1 MAGQLQSRRRGLVA
15 LSTVAGLLVVGWLAG
30 LPWLAGHWPR
40 VLAVGLFLVVFV
52 APRFLVPARSAAS
65 LAGVGDPAARG
76 RLEDERL
83 KLQHDVRIGLLQ
95 AVAGVAVIAA
105 VAATWQQL
113 DTDRRQLR
121 QQLEVAG
128 QEQASER
135 FARAL
140 DQLGS
145 EQLDV
150 RLGGIYG
157 LERIA
162 ARGAE
167 SATAAAGAYRPPA
180 DGSGEAPDPGWWA
193 AQDRVQVFEILSAYV
208 RTTSHRPPVGPAGV
222 SSLQV
227 SQPDVHAAVT
237 ALARR
242 TVLDGDPPLDL
253 TGSLLPAARLGW
265 ARLAGADLRGAD
277 LRGTS
282 LQHATL
288 AGAHLEQSLLCGTQL
303 QGATCP
309 GPIWP
314 GPGRA
319 RPPAG
324 RTASTGGPPGP
335 GWSRPAERPQARR
348 AAILAAARWARAIT
362 DSIGLTPLAVGNSE
376 ASATYRP
383 STSWLRW
390 SGPTAEAAGSVP
402 IRHEPIWW

>member
-1 MAGQLQSRRRGLVA
+1 MAGQLQTRRRGLVA
-15 LSTVAGLLVVGWLAG
+15 LSTVAGLVVVGWLAG
-30 LPWLAGHWPR
+30 MPWLAQHWPR
-40 VLAVGLFLVVFV
+40 VLAVGLFLAVFV
-52 APRFLVPARSAAS
+52 APRLFVPARSAAS
-65 LAGVGDPAARG
+65 LNGVTDPAARG

-83 KLQHDVRIGLLQ
+83 KLQHEVRIGLLQ

-128 QEQASER
+128 QEQAGER

-162 ARGAE
+162 ARGAGA
-167 SATAAAGAYRPPA
+167 ATAAYRPP
-180 DGSGEAPDPGWWA
+180 GTEEPPGPGWWA

-208 RTTSHRPPVGPAGV
+208 RTTSHRPPVGPGGAGAA
-222 SSLQV
+222 LQV
-227 SQPDVHAAVT
+227 SQPDVHAAVV

-242 TVLDGDPPLDL
+242 TVLAGDPPLDL
-253 TGSLLPAARLGW
+253 SGSRLPQARLGW

-288 AGAHLEQSLLCGTQL
+288 AGAHLEQALLCGTQF
-303 QGATCP
+303 QGADLS
-309 GPIWP
+309 GAHLA
-314 GPGRA
+314 GA
-319 RPPAG
+319 R
-324 RTASTGGPPGP
+324 ASTATSWPDGFD
-335 GWSRPAERPQARR
+335 WR
-348 AAILAAARWARAIT
+348 AAGARLVE
-362 DSIGLTPLAVGNSE
+362 SC
-376 ASATYRP
+376 
-383 STSWLRW
+383 
-390 SGPTAEAAGSVP
+390 
-402 IRHEPIWW
+402 

>member
-30 LPWLAGHWPR
+30 TPWLAGHWPR
-40 VLAVGLFLVVFV
+40 ILAVGLFLVVFV

-83 KLQHDVRIGLLQ
+83 KLQHDVRVGLLQ

-167 SATAAAGAYRPPA
+167 SAMAAGAYRPPGA
-180 DGSGEAPDPGWWA
+180 APDPGWWA

-227 SQPDVHAAVT
+227 SQPDVHAAAV

-277 LRGTS
+277 LRGSS
-282 LQHATL
+282 LQHAEL
-288 AGAHLEQSLLCGTQL
+288 GGAHLEQSLLCGTQL
-303 QGATCP
+303 QGADLSGAHLAGARASAATS
-309 GPIWP
+309 WP
-314 GPGRA
+314 DGFD
-319 RPPAG
+319 
-324 RTASTGGPPGP
+324 
-335 GWSRPAERPQARR
+335 WR
-348 AAILAAARWARAIT
+348 AAGAR
-362 DSIGLTPLAVGNSE
+362 LVE
-376 ASATYRP
+376 AC
-383 STSWLRW
+383 
-390 SGPTAEAAGSVP
+390 
-402 IRHEPIWW
+402 

>member
-1 MAGQLQSRRRGLVA
+1 MAGQLQTRRRGLVA

-30 LPWLAGHWPR
+30 MPWLAQHWPR
-40 VLAVGLFLVVFV
+40 VLAVGLFLALFV
-52 APRFLVPARSAAS
+52 APRLFVPARSAAA
-65 LAGVGDPAARG
+65 LAGVTDPAARG

-83 KLQHDVRIGLLQ
+83 KLQHDVRVGLLQ

-128 QEQASER
+128 QEQAGER

-162 ARGAE
+162 ARGAGA
-167 SATAAAGAYRPPA
+167 ATAAYQPP
-180 DGSGEAPDPGWWA
+180 GSDDPPTPDWWA

-208 RTTSHRPPVGPAGV
+208 RTTSHRPPVGPGGAAAA
-222 SSLQV
+222 LQV
-227 SQPDVHAAVT
+227 SQPDVHAAVV

-242 TVLDGDPPLDL
+242 TVLAGDPPLDL
-253 TGSLLPAARLGW
+253 TGSRLPQARLGW

-288 AGAHLEQSLLCGTQL
+288 AGAHLEQALLCGTQFR
-303 QGATCP
+303 GADLS
-309 GPIWP
+309 GAHLA
-314 GPGRA
+314 GA
-319 RPPAG
+319 R
-324 RTASTGGPPGP
+324 ASTATSWPDGFD
-335 GWSRPAERPQARR
+335 WR
-348 AAILAAARWARAIT
+348 AAGARLVE
-362 DSIGLTPLAVGNSE
+362 SC
-376 ASATYRP
+376 
-383 STSWLRW
+383 
-390 SGPTAEAAGSVP
+390 
-402 IRHEPIWW
+402 

>member
-1 MAGQLQSRRRGLVA
+1 MAGQLQTRRRGLVA

-30 LPWLAGHWPR
+30 MPWLAGQWPR
-40 VLAVGLFLVVFV
+40 ILAVGLFLVVFV
-52 APRFLVPARSAAS
+52 APRWFVPARSAAA
-65 LAGVGDPAARG
+65 LAQVTDPAARR

-121 QQLEVAG
+121 QQLEMAG
-128 QEQASER
+128 QEQAGER

-162 ARGAE
+162 ARGAGA
-167 SATAAAGAYRPPA
+167 ATAAAGAYLPPEGA
-180 DGSGEAPDPGWWA
+180 GVSQGGAQPGRAEDPPGPGWWA

-208 RTTSHRPPVGPAGV
+208 RTTSHRTPVGPAGAAD
-222 SSLQV
+222 LQV
-227 SQPDVHAAVT
+227 RQPDVHAAAN

-242 TVLDGDPPLDL
+242 TVLAGDPSLDL
-253 TGSLLPAARLGW
+253 TGSLLPSARLGW

-288 AGAHLEQSLLCGTQL
+288 AGAHLEQSLLCGTQFQDADL
-303 QGATCP
+303 TGAHLAGARASMATS
-309 GPIWP
+309 WP
-314 GPGRA
+314 DGFDWRAAGA
-319 RPPAG
+319 RP
-324 RTASTGGPPGP
+324 
-335 GWSRPAERPQARR
+335 
-348 AAILAAARWARAIT
+348 
-362 DSIGLTPLAVGNSE
+362 VE
-376 ASATYRP
+376 AC
-383 STSWLRW
+383 
-390 SGPTAEAAGSVP
+390 
-402 IRHEPIWW
+402 

>member
-15 LSTVAGLLVVGWLAG
+15 LSTVAGLLLVGWLAG
-30 LPWLAGHWPR
+30 MPWLAGHWPR
-40 VLAVGLFLVVFV
+40 ILAVGLFLVVFV
-52 APRFLVPARSAAS
+52 APRVFVPARSAAS
-65 LAGVGDPAARG
+65 LGGVTDPVARG

-128 QEQASER
+128 QEQAGER

-162 ARGAE
+162 ARGAGA
-167 SATAAAGAYRPPA
+167 ATAAAGAYRPP
-180 DGSGEAPDPGWWA
+180 GSDEPPVSGDPPGPGWWA

-208 RTTSHRPPVGPAGV
+208 RTTSHRPPVGPAT
-222 SSLQV
+222 SPELQV
-227 SQPDVHAAVT
+227 RQPDVHAAVV

-242 TVLDGDPPLDL
+242 TVLAGDPPLDL
-253 TGSLLPAARLGW
+253 SGAH
-265 ARLAGADLRGAD
+265 LAGARASTA
-277 LRGTS
+277 TS
-282 LQHATL
+282 WPDGFDWRA
-288 AGAHLEQSLLCGTQL
+288 AGARLVESC
-303 QGATCP
+303 
-309 GPIWP
+309 
-314 GPGRA
+314 
-319 RPPAG
+319 
-324 RTASTGGPPGP
+324 
-335 GWSRPAERPQARR
+335 
-348 AAILAAARWARAIT
+348 
-362 DSIGLTPLAVGNSE
+362 
-376 ASATYRP
+376 
-383 STSWLRW
+383 
-390 SGPTAEAAGSVP
+390 
-402 IRHEPIWW
+402 